1 MGALP
6 HREALAI
13 VECLPVPQGAS
24 LHETGLV
31 WRNLHNSRKVRIGE
45 SVPSLPLLPAIMS
58 YDTAVQIAIWMSVLF
73 GLIVVAW
80 LVVQRFRGGA
90 ADVGQSESQILTK
103 FQEMR
108 QEGDISEAEYRT
120 IKSVLG
126 EQLQRNVKDGKNKG

>member
-6 HREALAI
+6 HREALVI
-13 VECLPVPQGAS
+13 VERFRLVPPSVLP
-24 LHETGLV
+24 ETGLV

-45 SVPSLPLLPAIMS
+45 SVPSLPLLPANMS

-90 ADVGQSESQILTK
+90 ADVGQSESQMLTK

>member
-1 MGALP
+1 MNEWCELGPTGRLTLP
-6 HREALAI
+6 ARY
-13 VECLPVPQGAS
+13 PKP
-24 LHETGLV
+24 GLV
-31 WRNLHNSRKVRIGE
+31 WRNLHNSWKVRVGE

-58 YDTAVQIAIWMSVLF
+58 PATAVQIAIWVSVLF

-90 ADVGQSESQILTK
+90 ADEGRPESEMLTK

>member
-1 MGALP
+1 
-6 HREALAI
+6 
-13 VECLPVPQGAS
+13 
-24 LHETGLV
+24 
-31 WRNLHNSRKVRIGE
+31 
-45 SVPSLPLLPAIMS
+45 MS

-90 ADVGQSESQILTK
+90 ADVGQSESQMLTK

>member
-1 MGALP
+1 
-6 HREALAI
+6 
-13 VECLPVPQGAS
+13 
-24 LHETGLV
+24 
-31 WRNLHNSRKVRIGE
+31 
-45 SVPSLPLLPAIMS
+45 MS

-90 ADVGQSESQILTK
+90 ADEGRPESEMLTK

>member
-1 MGALP
+1 M
-6 HREALAI
+6 
-13 VECLPVPQGAS
+13 S
-24 LHETGLV
+24 
-31 WRNLHNSRKVRIGE
+31 
-45 SVPSLPLLPAIMS
+45 PA
-58 YDTAVQIAIWMSVLF
+58 TAVQIAIWVSVLF

-90 ADVGQSESQILTK
+90 ADEGRPESEMLTK

>member
-1 MGALP
+1 M
-6 HREALAI
+6 
-13 VECLPVPQGAS
+13 
-24 LHETGLV
+24 
-31 WRNLHNSRKVRIGE
+31 
-45 SVPSLPLLPAIMS
+45 
-58 YDTAVQIAIWMSVLF
+58 QIAIWVSVLC

-90 ADVGQSESQILTK
+90 ADEGRPESELLTK

>member
-1 MGALP
+1 M
-6 HREALAI
+6 
-13 VECLPVPQGAS
+13 S
-24 LHETGLV
+24 
-31 WRNLHNSRKVRIGE
+31 
-45 SVPSLPLLPAIMS
+45 PA
-58 YDTAVQIAIWMSVLF
+58 TAVQLAIWGSVLF

-90 ADVGQSESQILTK
+90 ANEGRPESEMLTK

>member
-1 MGALP
+1 
-6 HREALAI
+6 
-13 VECLPVPQGAS
+13 
-24 LHETGLV
+24 
-31 WRNLHNSRKVRIGE
+31 
-45 SVPSLPLLPAIMS
+45 MS

-90 ADVGQSESQILTK
+90 ANEGRPESEMLTK

>member
-6 HREALAI
+6 HQAALVI
-13 VECLPVPQGAS
+13 GECLPLAPRGW
-24 LHETGLV
+24 LPETGLV

-80 LVVQRFRGGA
+80 IVVQWFRGGA
-90 ADVGQSESQILTK
+90 AVVGQSESQLLTK

-108 QEGDISEAEYRT
+108 
-120 IKSVLG
+120 
-126 EQLQRNVKDGKNKG
+126 